1 MSVQTG
7 EAVPSGPASRR
18 LGDRARF
25 RFDVLRSDPNPIW
38 IRELKQAV
46 RLARTPVILCVLTML
61 MTMLIAG
68 IGGVATADNSPSTTG
83 IILFHVYFSLAYFVV
98 TLVGPTVAANGIAA
112 EREGRT
118 WEAVLLAGLEP
129 GMIARGKFLAA
140 YTTISLYIVMLAP
153 VGALPF
159 LFGGV
164 TATET
169 IVAFLFLFLIALMS
183 VAFGLSISSK
193 MTSMRGAIAVTLLL
207 ALPFSVITF
216 SLFGPGLSMV
226 AHKAWPNVPEGPPI
240 WLPTAYS
247 RAPFDLTYVLS
258 LFVTPVIAV
267 VVPSWFMYEVTI
279 ANLTSATDDRST
291 GLKKWY
297 LVCAPILALV
307 GLAPIIGTVSTK
319 DTAELTMVSAGLFL
333 LVMTFSIYLFQGD
346 AIGPSRRV
354 TAHWDR
360 RRAGRFARWM
370 GPSVMRSS
378 VLQLVIGLFG
388 LGLIVFTGAALA
400 SARSTYDEIA
410 AQQVL
415 LYGMYAAGFFVF
427 LLGVGALMRINAKTT
442 MNARLGLAGV
452 QLAIV
457 ITPWVVTAIVGV
469 LGSNSGGGFTDDML
483 AIAAPSPIF
492 VFVAVAK
499 LDTTTPSLLPGAA
512 ALMALVYA
520 VLGAICLLLAGKRS
534 AGIVQ
539 RHEAMLAETDRLL
552 AEEDAAAEAARA
564 EAEAQPMQPFAPIEP
579 APMSGWS
586 QQPSMDP
593 PAPAPAADPRD
604 PEGSEGESGAGPA
617 IS

>member
-25 RFDVLRSDPNPIW
+25 RFDLLRSDPNPIW

-83 IILFHVYFSLAYFVV
+83 IILFHTYFSLAYFVV

-216 SLFGPGLSMV
+216 LLFGPGLSMV
-226 AHKAWPNVPEGPPI
+226 AHKAWSNVPEGPPI

-247 RAPFDLTYVLS
+247 RAPFDLTYVLA

-291 GLKKWY
+291 GLKKWF
-297 LVCAPILALV
+297 LVSAPILAVV
-307 GLAPIIGTVSTK
+307 GLAPILGTVTASN
-319 DTAELTMVSAGLFL
+319 TAELTMVSTGLFL
-333 LVMTFSIYLFQGD
+333 LVLTFSIYLFQGD

-360 RRAGRFARWM
+360 RRTGRFSRWM
-370 GPSVMRSS
+370 GPSVIRSS
-378 VLQLVIGLFG
+378 VLMLVIGLFG
-388 LGLIVFTGAALA
+388 LGLITFTGAALA
-400 SARSTYDEIA
+400 SARTTYDEIA
-410 AQQVL
+410 AQQSL

-427 LLGVGALMRINAKTT
+427 LLGTGALTRITAKTT
-442 MNARLGLAGV
+442 MNARLALAGV
-452 QLAIV
+452 EVAVLIV
-457 ITPWVVTAIVGV
+457 PWVVTAIVGV
-469 LGSNSGGGFTDDML
+469 LGSNSGGFKEDML

-499 LDTTTPSLLPGAA
+499 LESNMSSLLPGAA
-512 ALMALVYA
+512 ALTAVVYGLLGVVFLLMANSRSS
-520 VLGAICLLLAGKRS
+520 AIVA
-534 AGIVQ
+534 

-552 AEEDAAAEAARA
+552 AEEDAAADAARA
-564 EAEAQPMQPFAPIEP
+564 EAEAQPIQPFAPVEP

-586 QQPSMDP
+586 QQAPTELAAVVP
-593 PAPAPAADPRD
+593 P
-604 PEGSEGESGAGPA
+604 E
-617 IS
+617 